1 MGNKKNQKSIC
12 ISFLGN
18 IDYDSRTRNIYQTLK
33 AQNYIVNVISFDW
46 LTNNFNTQLGEVT
59 IYKLSKNFSS
69 LLFYIKFS
77 TLLLKRL
84 INIKSAIYFAEDIYT
99 LPIVTIFAKLKG
111 AKVFYDCRELFGY
124 LAGLKKRKILQF
136 LLKIIER
143 LFITHVDLIITT
155 GELDSE
161 FIEKEYGLTK
171 TIVIRNLPK
180 YYKPLKPINF
190 CQLLNIP
197 TEKKILLYQG
207 VVLHGRGLKYIFEA
221 LTELKNYVLII
232 LGAGEELTYYKSL
245 SKKLVIENKI
255 YFLGKIKQNELL
267 KYTAGADIGL
277 SLIENL
283 SLSYYYALPNKL
295 FEYVMAEIP
304 VLVSNLPQMEKVVN
318 TYEIGLTVKDSN
330 TEEIKNALKKL
341 EEETF
346 YKKIKNNCK
355 KASNDLNWENEVK
368 KLLSFLS

>member
-1 MGNKKNQKSIC
+1 M
-12 ISFLGN
+12 
-18 IDYDSRTRNIYQTLK
+18 
-33 AQNYIVNVISFDW
+33 
-46 LTNNFNTQLGEVT
+46 
-59 IYKLSKNFSS
+59 
-69 LLFYIKFS
+69 
-77 TLLLKRL
+77 
-84 INIKSAIYFAEDIYT
+84 
-99 LPIVTIFAKLKG
+99 
-111 AKVFYDCRELFGY
+111 
-124 LAGLKKRKILQF
+124 
-136 LLKIIER
+136 
-143 LFITHVDLIITT
+143 
-155 GELDSE
+155 DSE

-245 SKKLVIENKI
+245 SKKLVIENQI

-295 FEYVMAEIP
+295 FEYWVNCGICWASACELIP
-304 VLVSNLPQMEKVVN
+304 TNSNM
-318 TYEIGLTVKDSN
+318 
-330 TEEIKNALKKL
+330 
-341 EEETF
+341 
-346 YKKIKNNCK
+346 NN
-355 KASNDLNWENEVK
+355 SFFISI
-368 KLLSFLS
+368 LL

>member
-1 MGNKKNQKSIC
+1 MGNKKNHKSIC

-245 SKKLVIENKI
+245 SKKLVIENQI

>member
-171 TIVIRNLPK
+171 TIVIRNLPR
-180 YYKPLKPINF
+180 YYKPLKPVNF

-245 SKKLVIENKI
+245 SKKLVIENQI

>member
-1 MGNKKNQKSIC
+1 MGNKKNHKSIC

-124 LAGLKKRKILQF
+124 LAGLKKRKFLQF

-245 SKKLVIENKI
+245 SKKLVIENQI